1 MKKPTIRENVAM
13 ILSMSEKARGDD
25 KTLLLLYWK
34 WVDRIDF
41 SNFEEEFMTK
51 GTMAESIRRQRQ
63 ILQEDGYYLPSEE
76 IIEERRL
83 RQKAMRKSIK
93 ENRTVSM
100 KLA

>member
-1 MKKPTIRENVAM
+1 MKKQRIKDNVAM

-34 WVDRIDF
+34 WIDRIDF
-41 SNFEEEFMTK
+41 SNFEEEFLEK

-63 ILQEDGYYLPSEE
+63 LLQEDGHYLPSED

-83 RQKAMRKSIK
+83 RQKAMRKSVK
-93 ENRTVSM
+93 EHRMVI
-100 KLA
+100 

>member
-1 MKKPTIRENVAM
+1 MKKQRIKDNVAM

-34 WVDRIDF
+34 WIDRIDF
-41 SNFEEEFMTK
+41 SNFEEEFLEK

-63 ILQEDGYYLPSEE
+63 LLQEDGHYLPSED

-83 RQKAMRKSIK
+83 RQKSMRKSVK
-93 ENRTVSM
+93 EHRMVI
-100 KLA
+100 